1 MTGNNAAV
9 TKRQPIRTGSVIRFL
24 FLLVLSISMI
34 YPVLWMLTIALS
46 GSGGMFE
53 VPPEWIPH
61 EFHFNNF
68 IEGAKKVEFG
78 HVFLNSLI
86 ISLIVTIGQV
96 VSSLFVGYGIA
107 RIPFPGRKLWFYL
120 FIGSMMLPSIVS
132 LIPVFFVFAKIGLY
146 NTWWPILLPAFFG
159 NPFFIFLCR
168 QFYSAV
174 PYSYDE
180 AAKID
185 GANHLQIMTKVIVP
199 MSIPLVV
206 TMIILS
212 FQGSWNEYLQP
223 LVYLQDQKLWPLSV
237 AVASFSG
244 AYGTTWNHFMAVNLL
259 YMLPLLILF
268 FAAQKYFMQGLG
280 SLNNSGLK

>member
-1 MTGNNAAV
+1 MAGNNV
-9 TKRQPIRTGSVIRFL
+9 TVNMRNKSKVGPIIRFI
-24 FLLVLSISMI
+24 FLLVLSVSMI
-34 YPVLWMLTIALS
+34 YPVLWMITIALESS
-46 GSGGMFE
+46 GSMFK
-53 VPPEWIPH
+53 VPPEWFPH
-61 EFHFNNF
+61 EFHWSNF
-68 IEGAKKVEFG
+68 IEGAKKVEFV
-78 HVFLNSLI
+78 HVFLNSLA
-86 ISLIVTIGQV
+86 ISVIVTAGQV
-96 VSSLFVGYGIA
+96 VSSLFIGYGIS

-132 LIPVFFVFAKIGLY
+132 LIPVFYVFAKVGLF
-146 NTWWPILLPAFFG
+146 NTWWPILIPAFFG
-159 NPFFIFLCR
+159 NPFFVFLCR
-168 QFYSAV
+168 QFYSSI

-185 GANHLQIMTKVIVP
+185 GANHLQIMMRVIVP

-212 FQGSWNEYLQP
+212 FQGSWNEYLTP

-268 FAAQKYFMQGLG
+268 FVAQKYFMQGLG

>member
-1 MTGNNAAV
+1 MSGANLAA
-9 TKRQPIRTGSVIRFL
+9 GSPGTRRVGQIIRFA
-24 FLLVLSISMI
+24 FLLILSVSMI
-34 YPVLWMLTIALS
+34 YPVLWMITIALE
-46 GSGGMFE
+46 GSGGMFK
-53 VPPEWIPH
+53 VPPEWFPH

-68 IEGAKKVEFG
+68 VNGAKEIDFG
-78 HVFLNSLI
+78 RVFLNSLA
-86 ISLIVTIGQV
+86 ISVTVTIGQV
-96 VSSLFVGYGIA
+96 ISSLFIGYGIA
-107 RIPFPGRKLWFYL
+107 RIPFPGRKLWFYF

-132 LIPVFFVFAKIGLY
+132 LIPVFYVFAKIGLF
-146 NTWWPILLPAFFG
+146 NTWWPILIPAFFG

-168 QFYSAV
+168 QFYSAI

-185 GANHLQIMTKVIVP
+185 GANHFQIMTRVIVP
-199 MSIPLVV
+199 ASIPLVV

-223 LVYLQDQKLWPLSV
+223 LVYLQDQKKWPLSV

-244 AYGTTWNHFMAVNLL
+244 SYGTTWNHFMAVNLL